1 MAFGISAA
9 SWLAVA
15 AVGSLAVSVYSMAN
29 QPKAP
34 QMAAPPAMPQASQAP
49 NAQGIARG
57 MAGAGQAGGS
67 PGVGQTML
75 TGAGGVDPN
84 TLALGKNTLLGS

>member
-1 MAFGISAA
+1 MSFVAV
-9 SWLAVA
+9 AVA
-15 AVGSLAVSVYSMAN
+15 AVAVTAYSAFN
-29 QPKAP
+29 QPKPPAP
-34 QMAAPPAMPQASQAP
+34 MAPPPMPQSSQAP

-57 MAGAGQAGGS
+57 MAGSGQAGGS

>member
-1 MAFGISAA
+1 
-9 SWLAVA
+9 
-15 AVGSLAVSVYSMAN
+15 
-29 QPKAP
+29 
-34 QMAAPPAMPQASQAP
+34 
-49 NAQGIARG
+49 

>member
-9 SWLAVA
+9 GWIAIA
-15 AVGSLAVSVYSMAN
+15 AVGSVAVSAYSAAN

-34 QMAAPPAMPQASQAP
+34 QMASAPPMPQSSQAP

-67 PGVGQTML
+67 PGIGQTML
-75 TGAGGVDPN
+75 TGSGGVDPN